1 MANSEDRQ
9 QFLLEMGAV
18 LLKNAEELSLGSD
31 GVVMGPGG
39 KWTPRADLPDLSELL
54 AALRMVG
61 IDPTRFKFQV
71 YEVVAAN
78 PFHGGAVNL
87 NFPAQLVIKG
97 DRYAGQHQL
106 DLVLRS
112 PFVAATEIKSYS
124 H

>member
-1 MANSEDRQ
+1 MANNQDRQ

-18 LLKNAEELSLGSD
+18 LLENSEALSLGSD
-31 GVVMGPGG
+31 GVVFGPSG

-61 IDPTRFKFQV
+61 IDPTKFKFQV

-87 NFPAQLVIKG
+87 NFPPQLVIKG